1 MKVIS
6 QAGFETR
13 MILRHGEQALLNIIL
28 PALAMIVL
36 AKVPV
41 PGAGGPASPA
51 QAYACGLA
59 LAWASTAFT
68 SQAIALAF
76 DRRSGVLRMLST
88 TPLGPGGLWAGKLL
102 AVALVALVEFVVLT
116 AIGLVLGLGIS
127 PGVLLPGLITAF
139 LGLAAFLGLGL
150 LLGGTLRPEAVL
162 ALANIIWVALAGGGG
177 LLLATDDYP
186 GIWST
191 IISYLPSGA
200 LGDALRDIAASG
212 GLPVAHLA
220 VLACWAIVGGL
231 LAAKYFRWDSK

>member
-6 QAGFETR
+6 QARFETR

-41 PGAGGPASPA
+41 PGGGAPMSISA
-51 QAYACGLA
+51 AYASGLA
-59 LAWASTAFT
+59 LAWTSTAFT

-102 AVALVALVEFVVLT
+102 AVGLVALVEFIVLT
-116 AIGLVLGLGIS
+116 AIGLALGLGFTS
-127 PGVLLPGLITAF
+127 GVILPGLLTALF
-139 LGLAAFLGLGL
+139 GLAAFLGLGL

-162 ALANIIWVALAGGGG
+162 ALANIAWVALAGGGG
-177 LLLATDDYP
+177 LLLPVDDYP

-200 LGDALRDIAASG
+200 LGEAMRDIADAG

-220 VLACWAIVGGL
+220 VLAVWAIGGGL
-231 LAAKYFRWDSK
+231 AAARFFRWDSK